1 MERIKQE
8 IEDIYAP
15 LFLRIGG
22 MVFERSVNSEV
33 DVVALS
39 DGFDIVQ
46 KEEIGTHRRVGAG
59 VDSDGLPFERRQK
72 LGIEMTC
79 CGVGQPETFG
89 EEFGEDNGRGLGLYD
104 RDRLGAGDCPC
115 EEVETE
121 ETVLDVPEIEDRV
134 PPFEQ
139 FGDPALADVG
149 VEWRH
154 HVVNH
159 PEDGLT
165 GFGLSQVV
173 TLCSVMHLFGGE
185 FTGGDERVEAFEV
198 VNATGVDHRHGR
210 QQEVHLLFDG
220 GCMPLADGFEG
231 VAEDVVPF
239 HRLARVR
246 VD

>member
-1 MERIKQE
+1 M
-8 IEDIYAP
+8 
-15 LFLRIGG
+15 
-22 MVFERSVNSEV
+22 
-33 DVVALS
+33 
-39 DGFDIVQ
+39 
-46 KEEIGTHRRVGAG
+46 
-59 VDSDGLPFERRQK
+59 
-72 LGIEMTC
+72 
-79 CGVGQPETFG
+79 
-89 EEFGEDNGRGLGLYD
+89 
-104 RDRLGAGDCPC
+104 
-115 EEVETE
+115 ETE

-154 HVVNH
+154 YVVDH

-198 VNATGVDHRHGR
+198 VDATGVDHRHGR
-210 QQEVHLLFDG
+210 QQEFHLTFDG

>member
-1 MERIKQE
+1 MAEASDSTIEIDWALGTVPERRWRPKRQCW
-8 IEDIYAP
+8 ACQKS
-15 LFLRIGG
+15 RIG
-22 MVFERSVNSEV
+22 
-33 DVVALS
+33 A
-39 DGFDIVQ
+39 
-46 KEEIGTHRRVGAG
+46 
-59 VDSDGLPFERRQK
+59 
-72 LGIEMTC
+72 
-79 CGVGQPETFG
+79 
-89 EEFGEDNGRGLGLYD
+89 
-104 RDRLGAGDCPC
+104 
-115 EEVETE
+115 
-121 ETVLDVPEIEDRV
+121 

-154 HVVNH
+154 HVVDH

-165 GFGLSQVV
+165 GFGLPQVV

-198 VNATGVDHRHGR
+198 VDATGVDHRHGR

>member
-1 MERIKQE
+1 MAEASDSTIEIDWALGAVPERRWRPKRQCW
-8 IEDIYAP
+8 ACQKS
-15 LFLRIGG
+15 RIG
-22 MVFERSVNSEV
+22 
-33 DVVALS
+33 L
-39 DGFDIVQ
+39 
-46 KEEIGTHRRVGAG
+46 
-59 VDSDGLPFERRQK
+59 
-72 LGIEMTC
+72 
-79 CGVGQPETFG
+79 
-89 EEFGEDNGRGLGLYD
+89 
-104 RDRLGAGDCPC
+104 
-115 EEVETE
+115 
-121 ETVLDVPEIEDRV
+121 
-134 PPFEQ
+134 
-139 FGDPALADVG
+139 G
-149 VEWRH
+149 VEGRH
-154 HVVNH
+154 HVVDH

-165 GFGLSQVV
+165 GFGLPQVV

>member
-1 MERIKQE
+1 M
-8 IEDIYAP
+8 
-15 LFLRIGG
+15 
-22 MVFERSVNSEV
+22 
-33 DVVALS
+33 
-39 DGFDIVQ
+39 
-46 KEEIGTHRRVGAG
+46 
-59 VDSDGLPFERRQK
+59 
-72 LGIEMTC
+72 
-79 CGVGQPETFG
+79 
-89 EEFGEDNGRGLGLYD
+89 
-104 RDRLGAGDCPC
+104 
-115 EEVETE
+115 ETE

-149 VEWRH
+149 VEGRH

-165 GFGLSQVV
+165 GFGLPQVV

>member
-1 MERIKQE
+1 MI
-8 IEDIYAP
+8 
-15 LFLRIGG
+15 
-22 MVFERSVNSEV
+22 FECSVNSEV
-33 DVVALS
+33 NVVALS
-39 DGFDIVQ
+39 DGLGIVQ
-46 KEEIGTHRRVGAG
+46 EEEIGTHRRVGAG
-59 VDSDGLPFERRQK
+59 VDGNGLSFERRQE
-72 LGIEMTC
+72 LGIEMTR
-79 CGVGQPETFG
+79 CGVGQPEALRK
-89 EEFGEDNGRGLGLYD
+89 EFGEDNGRGLGLYD
-104 RDRLGAGDCPC
+104 RDRLGARDCPRK
-115 EEVETE
+115 EVETE

-139 FGDPALADVG
+139 FGDPALADMG
-149 VEWRH
+149 VEGRH
-154 HVVNH
+154 HVVDH

-173 TLCSVMHLFGGE
+173 TLCSVMHLFGGK
-185 FTGGDERVEAFEV
+185 FAGGDERVEAFEV